1 MTSRFNVSLK
11 RQPLSPLD
19 VEICNCRFDASAA
32 TFWERE
38 NLCFPKKCRTE
49 QADCVEGEKCAWV
62 LRVRWPSIS
71 ELYCIHC
78 KWMAVT
84 LSGLS
89 GYASRYAMET
99 KNGTIFRFG
108 FMSLSLVANVWSMKF
123 YLCWHFGRFLGQL
136 SRFVWI
142 ASEVTASWDLETSQ
156 VYVGREAWVW
166 IRVRVG
172 LRVDGSASDFKSST
186 VRVKLWPGYFFSHF
200 PLRDNKRVASPYM
213 CDFKVG
219 AKLNA
224 K

>member
-1 MTSRFNVSLK
+1 MLRYVNVDLTL
-11 RQPLSPLD
+11 RQ
-19 VEICNCRFDASAA
+19 RHF
-32 TFWERE
+32 ERE
-38 NLCFPKKCRTE
+38 KNFVFRSNAGQSKLTALKAKNVRRF
-49 QADCVEGEKCAWV
+49 CVCVGHLSLSCIV
-62 LRVRWPSIS
+62 FMQVNGRHPLRFVR
-71 ELYCIHC
+71 LGF
-78 KWMAVT
+78 T
-84 LSGLS
+84 L
-89 GYASRYAMET
+89 YAMEI
-99 KNGTIFRFG
+99 KNGTIFWFV

-123 YLCWHFGRFLGQL
+123 YLCWHFCRFLGQL

-142 ASEVTASWDLETSQ
+142 ASEVTTSWDLETSQ
-156 VYVGREAWVW
+156 VYDGSEAWVW
-166 IRVRVG
+166 IQVRVRVG